1 MTDTDRGSDMISF
14 RLDGALAEELDR
26 VAAQDGVS
34 RSALL
39 RGLLVGRVEERP
51 TVRSIRQLW
60 TIHGQLQQVA
70 ADLEDEEE
78 EAAESVQNAVASVS
92 DSLEELGEEFED
104 EDE

>member
-1 MTDTDRGSDMISF
+1 MISF

-51 TVRSIRQLW
+51 TVRCIRQLW
-60 TIHGQLQQVA
+60 IIHGQLQQIA
-70 ADLEDEEE
+70 ADLEGEEE